1 MKNSVVKNLKIFNGF
16 LESILPSNVEENKRQ
31 AFDIVKGDTRHMY
44 VVSDKDELLEGLS
57 KVGSDLNNNRTD
69 GFVVMTHPED
79 DRYKMML
86 IVDGNG
92 HVADNANKKINNTSD
107 YIVSNFKK
115 WFSSLNQGTLDL
127 FSSIEFGKTLKVYL
141 RKMDGKLKSLEGEHG
156 AKMIMALIGPEQTL
170 IANIGDLRCYLSKGY
185 DFGQYNEED
194 SKLWSRYRAGYFWNK
209 DEFRFNVDR
218 DKGVLQFG
226 KDKDGFVST
235 YVIDNDLYDSIY
247 LFSRGVVEGLS
258 EDRLLTINSDIPTER
273 VVRTIVSD
281 SSDGSKEYISYF
293 DGDTCE
299 IEPIVRGAKD
309 TTACIYAKRLIK

>member
-69 GFVVMTHPED
+69 GFVVMAHPED

-92 HVADNANKKINNTSD
+92 HVTDNANKKIDNTSD

-115 WFSSLNQGTLDL
+115 WFSSLNQDILDL

-141 RKMDGKLKSLEGEHG
+141 RKMDGKLKSLEGE
-156 AKMIMALIGPEQTL
+156 K
-170 IANIGDLRCYLSKGY
+170 
-185 DFGQYNEED
+185 
-194 SKLWSRYRAGYFWNK
+194 
-209 DEFRFNVDR
+209 
-218 DKGVLQFG
+218 
-226 KDKDGFVST
+226 
-235 YVIDNDLYDSIY
+235 
-247 LFSRGVVEGLS
+247 
-258 EDRLLTINSDIPTER
+258 
-273 VVRTIVSD
+273 
-281 SSDGSKEYISYF
+281 
-293 DGDTCE
+293 
-299 IEPIVRGAKD
+299 
-309 TTACIYAKRLIK
+309 